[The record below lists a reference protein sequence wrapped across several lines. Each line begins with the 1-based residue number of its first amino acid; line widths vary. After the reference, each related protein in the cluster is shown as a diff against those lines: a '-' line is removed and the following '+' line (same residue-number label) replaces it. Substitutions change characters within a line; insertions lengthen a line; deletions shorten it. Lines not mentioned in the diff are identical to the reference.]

1 MTPGTHIL
9 ADRLQI
15 QQVLVHLVRNALE
28 AMGDCERRELTIR
41 ADESDEEAIEI
52 VIADS
57 GKGLDESVREQ
68 LSHPFFTAKIF
79 GMGLGLTISRSI
91 VEAHG
96 GVLDV
101 DLNCNDGAAF
111 RLKLP
116 KAIRSTF
123 DS

>member
-1 MTPGTHIL
+1 M
-9 ADRLQI
+9 
-15 QQVLVHLVRNALE
+15 HLVRNALE

-91 VEAHG
+91 VEAYG

-116 KAIRSTF
+116 KAIRSAF